1 MGLLDDQ
8 LDADAVSFVDT
19 DVFGEAITY
28 TPLNGAAVSI
38 NAVVMRGVPE
48 PLESNSET
56 RQQGKSINLVVFIRN
71 DATYGVTSVDTGG
84 DKITVA
90 RRKGGTAEAI
100 NVGQVIEQ
108 DAGMWKLRLR

>member
-8 LDADAVSFVDT
+8 LDADAEEFCNT

-28 TPLNGAAVSI
+28 TPLNGSAKSI